1 MIQLVSRHACEF
13 VSCRAQS
20 LTSKIAAR
28 KNSDGS
34 VISALAYSC
43 FEKQERGTYHT
54 WQITRAVVKQNIFER
69 FSIEK
74 YLFDSLFCNQNF
86 LKTVTC
92 PITSHRSPLRTA
104 LGPSDWVRRHFWDL
118 KKLSPNLLLGCLQ
131 ASGTAS
137 ERHCTVPVMLW
148 QEPETSYTILQ
159 PRRD

>member
-13 VSCRAQS
+13 FVSCRAPS

-43 FEKQERGTYHT
+43 FGKQERGTYHT
-54 WQITRAVVKQNIFER
+54 WQSHVPMLNKIYSKDSASKSICLTHCSATKTFRKQ
-69 FSIEK
+69 
-74 YLFDSLFCNQNF
+74 LHVQ
-86 LKTVTC
+86 
-92 PITSHRSPLRTA
+92 SPPQISPENC

-118 KKLSPNLLLGCLQ
+118 KKLSPNLRLGCLQ

-137 ERHCTVPVMLW
+137 ERHCAVPVMLW